1 MSLSVLDYAIIGSF
15 FILTTLI
22 GFMASRRAGKSF
34 TEYFLA
40 GGKMRWWMLGL
51 SMVATTFAAD
61 TPNLVTGIVRQDGV
75 SGNWVWW
82 AFLLTGTL
90 TTFVYARLWKRSEVL
105 TDLEFYEVRYSGRP
119 AQWLRAFRAFY
130 LGVIFNCLVMANV
143 ILAGIKLGGILLGL
157 EPWVVVTVA
166 GLSLI
171 HI

>member
-61 TPNLVTGIVRQDGV
+61 TPNLVTGDRSTGWRFRQ
-75 SGNWVWW
+75 
-82 AFLLTGTL
+82 
-90 TTFVYARLWKRSEVL
+90 
-105 TDLEFYEVRYSGRP
+105 
-119 AQWLRAFRAFY
+119 
-130 LGVIFNCLVMANV
+130 
-143 ILAGIKLGGILLGL
+143 LGL
-157 EPWVVVTVA
+157 V
-166 GLSLI
+166 GISIDRLSLI